1 MFNTFITNATA
12 DLAIKARP
20 GYVKQIVIS
29 NVTVAGTLTLYD
41 SLTETGTILFQ
52 VTLAIS
58 NVPIVVPLE
67 GNFGTG
73 LFCGFDG
80 TLAGRVAVSWS

>member
-1 MFNTFITNATA
+1 MFNTYITNATA
-12 DLAIKARP
+12 DLQIKGRP

-29 NVTVAGTLTLYD
+29 NVTAVGTLTIYD

-58 NVPIVVPLE
+58 NTPIVVPIE
-67 GNFGTG
+67 ANFGTG
-73 LFCGFDG
+73 LFVGFDA
-80 TLAGRVAVSWS
+80 TLAGRVAVTWA